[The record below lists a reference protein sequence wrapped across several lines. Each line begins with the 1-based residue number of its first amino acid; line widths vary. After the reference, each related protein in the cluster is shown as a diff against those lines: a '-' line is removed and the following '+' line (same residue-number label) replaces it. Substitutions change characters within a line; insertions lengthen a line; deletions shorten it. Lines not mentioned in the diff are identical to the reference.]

1 MFVYYFNFIIYNIFI
16 DCYTH
21 FTHLTYTH
29 FTHPYTHF
37 TQGVYLFYTPNNIKI
52 PKMLCCLKNNI

>member
-1 MFVYYFNFIIYNIFI
+1 MFVYYFSIIIYNIFI
-16 DCYTH
+16 DC
-21 FTHLTYTH
+21 YTH